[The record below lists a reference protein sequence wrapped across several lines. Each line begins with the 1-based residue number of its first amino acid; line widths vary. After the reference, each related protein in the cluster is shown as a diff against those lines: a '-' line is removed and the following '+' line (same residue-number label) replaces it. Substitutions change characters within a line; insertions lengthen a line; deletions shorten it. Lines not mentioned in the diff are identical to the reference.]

1 MGPVF
6 VYVLVLWV
14 IIAFVRGAN
23 CGAHEDAEEESAHP
37 PLWWV
42 AIFALG
48 NWLVLQR
55 ELFPE
60 RWCKFAC
67 RVKMFCRPLSQRMTE
82 AVRRGWRLV
91 GTEIE

>member
-6 VYVLVLWV
+6 VYVLALWV

-42 AIFALG
+42 AVFSLG
-48 NWLVLQR
+48 NWLALQ
-55 ELFPE
+55 PE
-60 RWCKFAC
+60 RWCALIC
-67 RVKMFCRPLSQRMTE
+67 RVKRALGFSRPANGE
-82 AVRRGWRLV
+82 ARSPIPVASDGKV
-91 GTEIE
+91 VE